1 MSKLINVIKTEPVL
15 ITGLV
20 QSLLALLVG
29 LGFSLTAG
37 QTGALEAGTTAVLAL
52 VAAVSVRPF
61 PVAALT
67 GALSAVATVLIAFG
81 VPHISTG
88 AVSSLNAVVVAVL
101 GLVLR
106 GHVTPVAS
114 LPKPAPLP
122 APAPVPPVVA

>member
-1 MSKLINVIKTEPVL
+1 MSRIVNTIRTEPVL

-20 QSLLALLVG
+20 QSLLALVVG

-37 QTGALEAGTTAVLAL
+37 QTGALEAVTTAVLAL

-81 VPHISTG
+81 VPHVTTG
-88 AVSSLNAVVVAVL
+88 EVSSLNAVVVAVL
-101 GLVLR
+101 SLVLR
-106 GHVTPVAS
+106 IHVTPTAS
-114 LPKPAPLP
+114 LAPQP
-122 APAPVPPVVA
+122 APAPIPAPPAAV